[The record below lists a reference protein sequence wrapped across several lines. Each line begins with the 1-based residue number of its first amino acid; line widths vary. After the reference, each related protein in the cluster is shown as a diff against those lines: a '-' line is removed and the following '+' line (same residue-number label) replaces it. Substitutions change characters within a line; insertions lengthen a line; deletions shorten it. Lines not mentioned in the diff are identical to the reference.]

1 MSPDDALRLA
11 SWIDGLFADA
21 TPQQVS
27 FLADQFAPFD
37 AAVVEAEVNRY
48 RRQFETLNISNLL
61 RRIADEQQKRSPS
74 RNASRLEREKIE
86 AQWER
91 DEAAIA
97 KLSDDELKRHKEAV
111 LAERPALSKF
121 LRDKDPRESLMLR
134 SLILEKRLRK
144 NAGK

>member
-61 RRIADEQQKRSPS
+61 RRIADEQQKRTPA
-74 RNASRLEREKIE
+74 RNASRQEREKIE

-91 DEAAIA
+91 DDATFK
-97 KLSDDELKRHKEAV
+97 KLSNEELNRQKEAV
-111 LAERPALSKF
+111 LAERPGLRRF
-121 LRDKDPRESLMLR
+121 LADKDPRQSLMLR
-134 SLILEKRLRK
+134 SLILERRMKK
-144 NAGK
+144 S

>member
-37 AAVVEAEVNRY
+37 AAVVEAEVNRC

-61 RRIADEQQKRSPS
+61 RRIADEQQKRTPS
-74 RNASRLEREKIE
+74 RNASRQERQRVE

-91 DEAAIA
+91 DDATFK
-97 KLSDDELKRHKEAV
+97 KLSDEELNRQKEAV
-111 LAERPALSKF
+111 LAERPGLRRF
-121 LRDKDPRESLMLR
+121 LADKDPRESVMLR
-134 SLILEKRLRK
+134 SLILERRTKK
-144 NAGK
+144 A